1 MNFFL
6 FRRRHTYVID
16 RPYDQ
21 VQTRLKWIIT
31 RRWDDLSMDLIGKL
45 NKDGQFNLTSKW
57 GLTNIKWIENNPAYI
72 NGKLVPDDIGT
83 NISITTKPNTLL
95 LVLFYVALVLFAVEL
110 MNLETVIQLQK
121 KIKIGFPAA
130 LGFVLL
136 LLIVLFSNGLKR
148 RFEQLM
154 QIE

>member
-1 MNFFL
+1 
-6 FRRRHTYVID
+6 
-16 RPYDQ
+16 
-21 VQTRLKWIIT
+21 
-31 RRWDDLSMDLIGKL
+31 
-45 NKDGQFNLTSKW
+45 
-57 GLTNIKWIENNPAYI
+57 
-72 NGKLVPDDIGT
+72 
-83 NISITTKPNTLL
+83 
-95 LVLFYVALVLFAVEL
+95 LFYFALVLFAVEL